1 MRKTKLCT
9 GLMVA
14 FGGVLMSTGQGAF
27 AQAEQLERV
36 EITGSAIKRIDAETA
51 QPVTILKLDDLRKEG
66 VTNVEQII
74 ARISS
79 SQSQQTTSQSV
90 GLGTGGA
97 TFADLRGIGQNKTLV
112 LLNGRRIANNS
123 IDGSAPDLN
132 TIPFA
137 AIDRIEVLRDG
148 ASALYGTD
156 AIGGVINFI
165 TRRSYNGITL
175 TAGFDSPQHAGGKA
189 KNASVVGGLGDL
201 DKDRFN
207 ILASLDYQK
216 QNRISASQ
224 RPFAATGFIPD
235 RGLFSSSGSTDPANY
250 RQGAGPTAN
259 PAGPACNA
267 NPYIFHQS
275 GAGCRE
281 DFAKFVDLI
290 PETERISGLINGTLK
305 FGDGQQLTVSYF
317 GAHDKNGTLVAPV
330 PFAALTMNPGTPFF
344 PGNGI
349 TPAPTNFTINP
360 ALPIQ
365 LRWRDRPNGP
375 RAQQDINVQQRFATA
390 LEGNFAGWDYNT
402 GIAYNQNRVYSDLV
416 GGYADGTIITPG
428 VRTGVINPFGDQT
441 AAGQALLDSALAIG
455 NLTFGK
461 SETWTVDARAS
472 RELADW
478 FGAGRPAAIAVG
490 AEYRREKLAFAANTA
505 FAEKVVAST
514 GTDPATNQQGSRH
527 VEAIYTELN
536 IPLLKELEVTAAV
549 RYDKYSDFGNTTNP
563 KVSFRYQPLQQLLL
577 RGAYSTGFRAPSL
590 YELNNPQTYNNSAN
604 SFNDPVRCPGGVPIA
619 GVSGADNCN
628 TQFITL
634 NGGNKNL
641 NPEKARNFTL
651 GLVFEP
657 LTDVSAGLDFWWVKV
672 KHQISVLPD
681 TLIFADPVRYAGL
694 FNRAADGSLAIDGS
708 QCPGVACGY
717 VSQLTSN
724 LGEINTNGFD
734 LNAAYRLRTTD
745 YGNLRFTFNGTYV
758 IKNEYQQEENGA
770 FLQNAGIYSG
780 TGPIF
785 RWQHNLSVDWTRG
798 AWGAGVVNHFKTG
811 YGDQNDENRVSDPAF
826 YDRVGS
832 YTTWDIYGSWSPIK
846 SLNVLLGIRNVLD
859 RDPPF
864 SNQGKTF
871 QNGYDPRYTDPT
883 GRSYY
888 VRGTYTF

>member
-14 FGGVLMSTGQGAF
+14 FGGVLLSTGQGAY
-27 AQAEQLERV
+27 AQTEQLERV

-51 QPVTILKLDDLRKEG
+51 QPVTVLKLDDLRKEG

-165 TRRSYNGITL
+165 TRRSYTGLTL

-189 KNASVVGGLGDL
+189 HNASAVGGIGDL
-201 DKDRFN
+201 DKDKFN
-207 ILASLDYQK
+207 VLASIDYQK
-216 QNRISASQ
+216 QNRIGAIQ
-224 RPFAATGFIPD
+224 RPFAATGFLPD
-235 RGLFSSSGSTDPANY
+235 SGVFRSSGSTDPANY
-250 RQGAGPTAN
+250 SQGAGPGAN

-267 NPYIFHQS
+267 NPYIFHQA
-275 GAGCRE
+275 GAACRE
-281 DFAKFVDLI
+281 DFSKFVDLI

-305 FGDGQQLTVSYF
+305 FADNHQLNISYF
-317 GAHDKNGTLVAPV
+317 AAHDKNGTQIAPV
-330 PFAALTMNPGTPFF
+330 PFAALIMNPGTPFF
-344 PGNGI
+344 PGNGL

-360 ALPIQ
+360 ALPIRI
-365 LRWRDRPNGP
+365 RWRDTPNGS
-375 RAQQDINVQQRFATA
+375 RAQQDINIQQRFLAS
-390 LEGNFAGWDYNT
+390 LEGSLAGWDYNT
-402 GIAYNQNRVYSDLV
+402 GIAYNQNKVYSDLT
-416 GGYADGTIITPG
+416 GGYADGNIITPG
-428 VRTGVINPFGDQT
+428 VRDGVINPFGAQT
-441 AAGQALLDSALAIG
+441 AAGQALLDSALAVG
-455 NLTFGK
+455 NLVFGK
-461 SETWTVDARAS
+461 SQTWTVDARAS

-478 FGAGRPAAIAVG
+478 FTAGRPAAIAVG
-490 AEYRREKLAFAANTA
+490 AEFRREKLAFAANTVY
-505 FAEKVVAST
+505 AEKVVSST
-514 GTDPATNQQGSRH
+514 GTDPATDQKGSRNI
-527 VEAIYTELN
+527 EAVYTELN
-536 IPLLKELEVTAAV
+536 IPILKELEATVAV
-549 RYDKYSDFGNTTNP
+549 RHDRYSDFGNTTNP
-563 KVSFRYQPLQQLLL
+563 KVSFRYQPLQQLLF

-590 YELNNPQTYNNSAN
+590 YELNNPTTYNNSAN
-604 SFNDPVRCPGGVPIA
+604 SFDDPIRCPNGVPAA
-619 GVSGADNCN
+619 GVSLVDNCN

-634 NGGNKNL
+634 NGGNKTL
-641 NPEKARNFTL
+641 NPERAKNFTL

-657 LTDVSAGLDFWWVKV
+657 FTDTSAGIDFWWVKIR
-672 KHQISVLPD
+672 HQISVLPD
-681 TLIFADPVRYAGL
+681 TLIFADPTRYAGL
-694 FNRAADGSLAIDGS
+694 FHRAADGSLSVDGS
-708 QCPGVACGY
+708 QCPGAACGY

-734 LNAAYRLRTTD
+734 LNAAYRLRTSG
-745 YGNLRFTFNGTYV
+745 YGNVRFTFNGTYV

-770 FLQNAGIYSG
+770 FLQNAGTYSG

-785 RWQHNLSVDWTRG
+785 RWQHNLSADWTFG

-811 YGDQNDENRVSDPAF
+811 YQDQNDPNGVADPAF
-826 YDRVGS
+826 YGRVGS
-832 YTTWDIYGSWSPIK
+832 YTTWDVYGSWSPIK
-846 SLNVLLGIRNVLD
+846 SANILVGIRNALD
-859 RDPPF
+859 RNPPF
-864 SNQGKTF
+864 SNQGRTF
-871 QNGYDPRYTDPT
+871 QTGYDPRYTDPT
-883 GRSYY
+883 GRAYY